1 MLTNDGIS
9 ASILQSFYIHQQ
21 LLMHYVKI
29 LMFAQ
34 ENFPK
39 HRSLYVNIKYNP
51 NTNFVLLNDHNA
63 SVA

>member
-21 LLMHYVKI
+21 LLMHYVKM

-51 NTNFVLLNDHNA
+51 NNLYHRVP
-63 SVA
+63 